1 MRRWLEW
8 LCWGMQSTESTNN
21 DSNFVKIKGD
31 ELLIGMF
38 VSELDRPWANTPF
51 SPSGF
56 HLKTVEDIQ
65 MLTKFCK
72 SVHIDISRGAEPAR
86 HKRGNLTILS
96 SARKA
101 SPASATIKVDRNY
114 YAISASFKQQ
124 LDLTDKHY
132 QQLLHSFDQLTQ
144 SIHAREKLDFNSL
157 EASITGLIDSAL
169 VNPQTLVWCLNTDPL
184 PVSSTAS
191 CVRAAVWATLLA
203 RQIGLVR
210 SEIET
215 LFLGTLLADAGLYLL
230 PKSLIEKRGSFLKK
244 EFVEYKKHVQLG
256 LELLAQYPDIDPSV
270 IRIVRCHH
278 ERNDGLGFPKG
289 LRGEQIPALAR
300 FANLAYCFERILGSL
315 SAIRNVSPAKAI
327 ARLYRQRDLK
337 FPEQLVVEFIHLM
350 GMYPIGTLLELNTG
364 EVAIVLEQHE
374 EEKLSPKIAI
384 LTCDS
389 QINLEK
395 PKIVQLGA
403 AGENRT
409 VLSSLGPVH
418 KEVRAADYRF
428 SFVGKWLG
436 FANFGLRF

>member
-1 MRRWLEW
+1 MAML
-8 LCWGMQSTESTNN
+8 GAMHSPESTNN
-21 DSNFVKIKGD
+21 VSSFVKVSCS

-38 VSELDRPWANTPF
+38 VYELDCPWADTPF

-56 HLKTVEDIQ
+56 HLKKIEDIQ
-65 MLTKFCK
+65 MLAKFCK
-72 SVHIDISRGAEPAR
+72 SVHIDISRGAQPVR
-86 HKRGNLTILS
+86 LKRNNLTILS

-101 SPASATIKVDRNY
+101 SPTSATIKVDRNY

-124 LDLTDKHY
+124 LDSTDKHY
-132 QQLLHSFDQLTQ
+132 QQLLQNFDLFTQ
-144 SIHAREKLDFNSL
+144 KVHAREKLDFQSL
-157 EASITGLIDSAL
+157 EASITGLVESAL

-184 PVSSTAS
+184 PVSSTAY
-191 CVRAAVWATLLA
+191 CVRAAVWATLLT

-210 SEIET
+210 SDIEP
-215 LFLGTLLADAGLYLL
+215 LFLGTLLADVGLHLL
-230 PKSLIEKRGSFLKK
+230 PQSLKETRGSFRKE

-256 LELLAQYPDIDPSV
+256 LELLAHYPELDQRV

-315 SAIRNVSPAKAI
+315 SGHGNVSPAKAI

-350 GMYPIGTLLELNTG
+350 GMYPLGTLVELNTG

-374 EEKLSPKIAI
+374 EEKLSPKIAV

-389 QINLEK
+389 QVKLEK
-395 PKIVQLGA
+395 PRITQLGA
-403 AGENRT
+403 TGENRT
-409 VLSSLGPVH
+409 ILSSLGPVH
-418 KEVRAADYRF
+418 KEIRAADHRL
-428 SFVGKWLG
+428 SFVGKWIG
-436 FANFGLRF
+436 FAAFGLRF

>member
-1 MRRWLEW
+1 
-8 LCWGMQSTESTNN
+8 
-21 DSNFVKIKGD
+21 
-31 ELLIGMF
+31 MF
-38 VSELDRPWANTPF
+38 VYELDCPWDRTPF

-56 HLKTVEDIQ
+56 HLKTVENIQ

-72 SVHIDISRGAEPAR
+72 SVHIDISRGAAPTR
-86 HKRGNLTILS
+86 LKRNNLTILS

-114 YAISASFKQQ
+114 YSVSASFKQQ
-124 LDLTDKHY
+124 LDSTDKHY
-132 QQLLHSFDQLTQ
+132 QQLLQNFEQLTQ
-144 SIHAREKLDFNSL
+144 KIQAHEELDFICL
-157 EASITGLIDSAL
+157 EESVTGLVDSAL
-169 VNPQTLVWCLNTDPL
+169 ANPQTLVWCLNTDPL
-184 PVSSTAS
+184 PVNTTAY

-210 SEIET
+210 SEIEI
-215 LFLGTLLADAGLYLL
+215 LFLGTLLADVGLHLL
-230 PKSLIEKRGSFLKK
+230 PQDLRETRGKFLKK
-244 EFVEYKKHVQLG
+244 EFVAYKNHVQLG
-256 LELLAQYPDIDPSV
+256 LELLAKYPGIDQRA

-315 SAIRNVSPAKAI
+315 SAGRNVSPAKAI
-327 ARLYRQRDLK
+327 TRLYRQRDLK

-350 GMYPIGTLLELNTG
+350 GMYPIGTLVELNTG

-384 LTCDS
+384 LTSDT
-389 QINLEK
+389 QINLVK
-395 PKIVQLGA
+395 PKLVQLGA
-403 AGENRT
+403 AGEVRT

-418 KEVRAADYRF
+418 KQVRAADYRF
-428 SFVGKWLG
+428 SFVGRWLG
-436 FANFGLRF
+436 FSTFGRRF

>member
-1 MRRWLEW
+1 MH
-8 LCWGMQSTESTNN
+8 SPKSTNTA
-21 DSNFVKIKGD
+21 SNFVKVSCG

-38 VSELDRPWANTPF
+38 VYELDCPWANTPF
-51 SPSGF
+51 LPSGF
-56 HLKTVEDIQ
+56 HLKTIEDIQ

-72 SVHIDISRGAEPAR
+72 SVLIDISRGAQPAR
-86 HKRGNLTILS
+86 LKRNSLTILS

-101 SPASATIKVDRNY
+101 SPTSATIKVDRNY

-124 LDLTDKHY
+124 LDVTDKHY
-132 QQLLHSFDQLTQ
+132 QQLLKNFDLVTQ
-144 SIHAREKLDFNSL
+144 KIHARKKLDFHSL
-157 EASITGLIDSAL
+157 EVSIRGLVESAL

-184 PVSSTAS
+184 PVSSTAY
-191 CVRAAVWATLLA
+191 CVRAAVWAMLLA
-203 RQIGLVR
+203 RQIGLLR
-210 SEIET
+210 SEIEP
-215 LFLGTLLADAGLYLL
+215 LFLGTLLADVGLHLL
-230 PKSLIEKRGSFLKK
+230 PQSLIEKRGSFRK
-244 EFVEYKKHVQLG
+244 EEFAEYKKHVQLG
-256 LELLAQYPDIDPSV
+256 LELLAQYPEIDQRV

-315 SAIRNVSPAKAI
+315 SGHGNLSPAKAI
-327 ARLYRQRDLK
+327 TRLYRQRDLK

-350 GMYPIGTLLELNTG
+350 GMYPIGTLVELNTG

-374 EEKLSPKIAI
+374 EEKLSPKIAL

-389 QINLEK
+389 QVKLEK
-395 PKIVQLGA
+395 PKVIQLGA
-403 AGENRT
+403 TGENRT
-409 VLSSLGPVH
+409 ILSSVGPVH

-436 FANFGLRF
+436 FAAFGLRF